1 MKKLFLALVA
11 VAALYVGWGQTEGLH
26 QRAGVPDLETRAP
39 ASSRADDIRAA
50 FSERDSGTQVTG
62 KGVVTK
68 LLADDS
74 EGSRHQRFILKLASG
89 QTVLVAHNIDLAPR
103 IDSLEPGDSVSFNG
117 VYEWNAKGGVVHWTH
132 HDPSGRHEAG
142 WLRHSG
148 QTYQ

>member
-26 QRAGVPDLETRAP
+26 QRSGVPDLETRAP
-39 ASSRADDIRAA
+39 APGRSDDIRAA

-89 QTVLVAHNIDLAPR
+89 
-103 IDSLEPGDSVSFNG
+103 
-117 VYEWNAKGGVVHWTH
+117 
-132 HDPSGRHEAG
+132 
-142 WLRHSG
+142 
-148 QTYQ
+148 